1 MLQSQ
6 GSLNNME
13 KTEIKITTTHDDGSE
28 YSTTVNSE
36 GLDIEVV
43 TDLLERALLGHGFHP
58 SHIDDLFKD

>member
-1 MLQSQ
+1 
-6 GSLNNME
+6 ME
-13 KTEIKITTTHDDGSE
+13 KTEIKITTTHGDGSE